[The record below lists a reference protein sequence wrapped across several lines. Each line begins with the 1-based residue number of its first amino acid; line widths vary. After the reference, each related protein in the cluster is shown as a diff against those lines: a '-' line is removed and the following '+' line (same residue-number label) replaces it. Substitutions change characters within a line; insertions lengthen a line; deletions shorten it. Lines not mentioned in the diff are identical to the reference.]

1 MGYHDR
7 MPPSYKETGI
17 AVVNPLRQL
26 QKRLDKIQEVIDGL
40 PEKAVTVAE
49 LSDTIQKILNGEQHE

>member
-7 MPPSYKETGI
+7 MPPSYEETGI

-26 QKRLDKIQEVIDGL
+26 QKRLDKIQDVINGL
-40 PEKAVTVAE
+40 PEKAMTTVE
-49 LSDTIQKILNGEQHE
+49 LSETIQKILNGE